1 MKYTLYQDED
11 KNEYIVIIDGFE
23 DIIGIGNSSQEAIDE
38 AIDNLNLYLF
48 YNKRESSNQ
57 FLEEK

>member
-11 KNEYIVIIDGFE
+11 KNEYIAVIDGFE
-23 DIIGIGNSSQEAIDE
+23 DIIGIGNSYQEAINE

-48 YNKRESSNQ
+48 YNKKEQGNQ